1 MNGVL
6 FINKEKGYTSR
17 DVVNII
23 SKHLKVKK
31 VGHTGTLDPMA
42 TGVLIVCVGS
52 ATKLV
57 DIITNEDKEYIAE
70 ITLGIETDTLDITGN
85 IIKEEKV
92 KIPKEKIIEVINSM
106 KGSYNQ
112 EVPMYSAIK
121 IDGKRLYEYARNKE
135 KIDLPKRLV
144 NIKEINLIDDIKYI
158 NDKTIFKIKCLVSKG
173 TYIRSLVRDIASKLN
188 TIGVMSE
195 LIRTKQGHVKVE
207 DCYNLDDIINNRY
220 QLTNIKDILPHIKQV
235 IIDEKLEKDIL
246 NGKIIDNIYD
256 TEKILFLDKNNNAL
270 ALYQSYEKRKN
281 MLKPWKMFKVK

>member
-256 TEKILFLDKNNNAL
+256 TEKILFLIKII
-270 ALYQSYEKRKN
+270 
-281 MLKPWKMFKVK
+281 MP

>member
-1 MNGVL
+1 MLLLDYNYFKPFKTYFNDTKSRLISCFFCGDKMNGVL

-195 LIRTKQGHVKVE
+195 LIR
-207 DCYNLDDIINNRY
+207 
-220 QLTNIKDILPHIKQV
+220 LTR
-235 IIDEKLEKDIL
+235 
-246 NGKIIDNIYD
+246 
-256 TEKILFLDKNNNAL
+256 TC
-270 ALYQSYEKRKN
+270 
-281 MLKPWKMFKVK
+281 